1 MTNKKSKNNLQIC
14 VCGWYYYPE
23 FYKSL
28 LAIKDKFNVVVIG
41 NKNGD
46 VLGLPFFLRDNAGLD
61 WGAYSFFLDHHWD
74 GKSNTLFIQ
83 DDAEAEEEFFDEMSK
98 ITLDQAFIFRDK
110 KEFEENYSH
119 GRAFFASGK
128 FLKNLKE
135 DGGIWFDK
143 GNKGFIAKGTSW
155 SEKPPEGCKDHNAGI
170 REFTSK
176 VKKIGENNPDLSVN
190 RQVYSQRIHLGRRGI
205 IKK

>member
-1 MTNKKSKNNLQIC
+1 MIIPRKFSDGRMITANRSGLNNMGSRRNIMTNNKSKNNLQIC

-23 FYKSL
+23 FYKYL

-83 DDAEAEEEFFDEMSK
+83 DDAEV
-98 ITLDQAFIFRDK
+98 L
-110 KEFEENYSH
+110 
-119 GRAFFASGK
+119 AS
-128 FLKNLKE
+128 
-135 DGGIWFDK
+135 
-143 GNKGFIAKGTSW
+143 
-155 SEKPPEGCKDHNAGI
+155 PPLH
-170 REFTSK
+170 S
-176 VKKIGENNPDLSVN
+176 P
-190 RQVYSQRIHLGRRGI
+190 
-205 IKK
+205 